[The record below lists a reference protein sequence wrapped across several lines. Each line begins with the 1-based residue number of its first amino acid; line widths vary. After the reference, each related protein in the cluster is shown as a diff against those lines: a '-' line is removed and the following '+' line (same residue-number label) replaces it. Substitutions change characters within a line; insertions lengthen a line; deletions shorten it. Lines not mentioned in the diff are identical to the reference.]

1 MRVTRLTRKMSL
13 RLICWRGDNMFDKE
27 YSFKGRHAVRVNELT
42 MNFDG
47 KGDGKGN
54 KLFLRNYDVY
64 LLAPIVGFLY
74 QRRAD
79 IDTSTDV
86 SPTKIFA
93 EILMKNSDE
102 LKFNYRMIMLLDKNY
117 EADIEKRIDTAFRGN
132 ESPEDIERYEQY
144 VRGGVDLLY
153 EKLMENVTNPD
164 EYVLRLYDF
173 LEEFDERYNQ
183 TINIDNVL
191 EACRKI
197 K

>member
-1 MRVTRLTRKMSL
+1 
-13 RLICWRGDNMFDKE
+13 MFDKE
-27 YSFKGRHAVRVNELT
+27 CSFKGRHAVRVNELT

-47 KGDGKGN
+47 KGEGKGN

-117 EADIEKRIDTAFRGN
+117 EADIEKRIDKAFRGN

>member
-1 MRVTRLTRKMSL
+1 MSL

-117 EADIEKRIDTAFRGN
+117 EADIEKRIDKAFRGN